1 MADFNRNFTDEIRE
15 RLSIV
20 DVVSRR
26 VPLTKKGQ
34 NYWGCCPFH
43 NEKTPS
49 FSVNEDKGFFHC
61 FGCGKHGDIFSF
73 VMETDHIDFVAA
85 MQELA
90 NMAGIK
96 LPEKNPRPADVVS
109 REKSLF
115 QICDAAANAYH
126 EKLFTEEGAHALEYV
141 RGRGFSDDMIKK
153 YRIGYAPK
161 KNFIAN
167 KFVNEKQENLIATGL
182 CRRGDYGLYDFFR
195 DKLMFPIFNPRGQIV
210 AFSGRSLDGSEPKY
224 INTSDTEIFH
234 KRKTVFGFNFARDAI
249 YRNNRSIVVEGQIDA
264 IKMQVNGFGETVAP
278 LGTALTEDHIA
289 LLCKSNRNI
298 TFCFDGDNAGQKA
311 AARACGIV
319 MPFLRDNSDVK
330 FAFVSGG
337 KDPDEILRNSGTD
350 AMRKIIDDAVPLV
363 DFLWNLANT
372 NFVISTPGG
381 RVQAEKFLKNE
392 LEKITDNDLKSEMI
406 KEYEKR
412 KFENW
417 RKWKRDNNIVNIK
430 IPDVDAVTKNTL
442 VYIVNTYPE
451 MVERHGDFL
460 ATLNIDFGGTAA
472 ELDLSLNDSE
482 KYIVSLKLQ
491 RYMQRLNIQKK
502 ELTARLLSGDE
513 TAREELSKNSAEIM
527 RTQEKLEQLISL

>member
-1 MADFNRNFTDEIRE
+1 MVNFGRNLTDEIRE
-15 RLSIV
+15 RLSVV
-20 DVVSRR
+20 DVVGRT
-26 VPLTKKGQ
+26 VPLNKKGE

-49 FSVNEDKGFFHC
+49 FSVNEQKGFYHC

-73 VMETDHIDFVAA
+73 VMETQHMNFIQA
-85 MQELA
+85 MEELA
-90 NMAGIK
+90 KMAGVKI
-96 LPEKNPRPADVVS
+96 PEKNPRPAEIVN
-109 REKSLF
+109 RENSYFK
-115 QICDAAANAYH
+115 ICEAAANAYH
-126 EKLFTEEGAHALEYV
+126 EKLFTEDGTQALEYV
-141 RGRGFSDDMIKK
+141 RKRGFSDDMIKK

-161 KNFIAN
+161 KNFISN
-167 KFVNEKQENLIATGL
+167 KFIDEKQENLIATGL

-234 KRKTVFGFNFARDAI
+234 KRKTVFGLNFARDAI

-264 IKMQVNGFGETVAP
+264 IKMQENGFPETVAP

-337 KDPDEILRNSGTD
+337 KDPDEVLKSGGVD
-350 AMRKIIDDAVPLV
+350 AMRKIIDEATPLV
-363 DFLWNLANT
+363 DFLWNQANN

-392 LEKITDNDLKSEMI
+392 IEKITDNDLKGEMG

-417 RKWKRDNNIVNIK
+417 RKWKRDNNIVKIKLPDIDNI
-430 IPDVDAVTKNTL
+430 TKTTL
-442 VYIVNTYPE
+442 VYIVNKYPE
-451 MVERHGDFL
+451 TVERHGEFL
-460 ATLNIDFGGTAA
+460 ATLNIDFDGAA
-472 ELDLSLNDSE
+472 ADLDLSLNDAE

-491 RYMQRLNIQKK
+491 RYIYRLNILKK
-502 ELTARLLSGDE
+502 ELTSKLVTGDE
-513 TAREELSKNSAEIM
+513 TARDELIKNGSEIM
-527 RTQEKLEQLISL
+527 RTQEKLELLISM